1 MPPYWET
8 MKLDVL
14 YSAADHPWPQL
25 RDHVLRAEAQ
35 GFGRA
40 WVFDHLSGAML
51 SGTRMLECFTLA
63 GALAA
68 ATSTIGIGTLV
79 VNAANRPPG
88 VAVAAAASVQ
98 EISAGRFVFGL
109 GAGAAPGSAWSVEH
123 DLLNI
128 PLRDSMRERHR
139 HLIHILDLCDAQW
152 DPDRADRWAGFPL
165 PSPRPPIL
173 LGVNSVGLARI
184 AGARCDAM
192 NVALNHPRIGE
203 FIAAARAARATSE
216 VAGRPFEVNAWT
228 VLGDAA
234 LDPGGD
240 AQRRVTELGG
250 DGLVLVA

>member
-1 MPPYWET
+1 

-14 YSAADHPWPQL
+14 YSAANHPWPQL
-25 RDHVLRAEAQ
+25 RDHVMRAEAE
-35 GFGRA
+35 GYGRA

-79 VNAANRPPG
+79 VNAANRPAG

-98 EISAGRFVFGL
+98 EISGGRFVFGL
-109 GAGAAPGSAWSVEH
+109 GAGSAPGTRWAREH
-123 DLLNI
+123 ELLDI
-128 PLRDSMRERHR
+128 PLHDSIQRRHQ
-139 HLIHILDLCDAQW
+139 HLIDVIDLCDIQW
-152 DPDRADRWAGFPL
+152 DPGRVERWAGFPL

-173 LGVNSVGLARI
+173 LGVNSVSLATI

-192 NVALNHPRIGE
+192 NVALDHPRIEE
-203 FIAAARAARATSE
+203 FIAAARAARASSDL
-216 VAGRPFEVNAWT
+216 AGRPFEVNAWT
-228 VLGDAA
+228 ALSDAA
-234 LDPGGD
+234 LDPDGD